1 MSKNSFSMDII
12 INSTKE
18 EIFKVLTDI
27 ESAPL
32 WYTQVLSNEVLTD
45 GPFGVGTSWKETRK
59 VMFVKA
65 TGIAECVEYE
75 QDSHYKLKI
84 DASSYMANVRLSVQE
99 LSEGCKVTYDG
110 ECFKKDGDNWIPS
123 EKITKLVSKLDSKM
137 LPALK
142 SYIEKN

>member
-75 QDSHYKLKI
+75 QDSHYT
-84 DASSYMANVRLSVQE
+84 S
-99 LSEGCKVTYDG
+99 
-110 ECFKKDGDNWIPS
+110 
-123 EKITKLVSKLDSKM
+123 
-137 LPALK
+137 
-142 SYIEKN
+142 

>member
-27 ESAPL
+27 ENAPL
-32 WYTQVLSNEVLTD
+32 WYTQVLSNEVLTE
-45 GPFGVGTSWKETRK
+45 GPFGIGTSWKETRK

-75 QDSHYKLKI
+75 QDSFYKLKI
-84 DASSYMANVRLSVQE
+84 DASSYMANVRLGVKES
-99 LSEGCKVTYDG
+99 SEGCKVSYDG
-110 ECFKKDGDNWIPS
+110 ECFKKDGDKWIPS
-123 EKITKLVSKLDSKM
+123 EKITKLVSRLDSKM

-142 SYIEKN
+142 SYIEQN

>member
-27 ESAPL
+27 ENAPL
-32 WYTQVLSNEVLTD
+32 WYTQVLSNEVLTE
-45 GPFGVGTSWKETRK
+45 GPFGIGTSWKETRK

-75 QDSHYKLKI
+75 QDSFYKLKI
-84 DASSYMANVRLSVQE
+84 DASSYMANVRLGVE
-99 LSEGCKVTYDG
+99 KLSEGCKVSYYG
-110 ECFKKDGDNWIPS
+110 ECFKKDGENWIPS
-123 EKITKLVSKLDSKM
+123 EKITKLVSRLDSKM

-142 SYIEKN
+142 SYVEQN